1 MENKNKLFQYFFQEE
16 HMATF
21 YNQATLSYNG
31 TTTTSNITTGELLE
45 VLSATK
51 TALTDSYTQGS
62 NIVYILS
69 IVNTGTV
76 AFTDMTVTDNLGEIT
91 SFPAPVYPTK
101 FKADSIRYYVNGA
114 LQTTPGTTGEAPLVI
129 SGINIPAGGNA
140 TLVYEVELNEYAPYE
155 KGSTITNTATITGD
169 GLTTDLQASATV
181 TAADTALLSISKSLS
196 PTTVTENG
204 QITYTFII
212 QNSGN
217 TPATAEDDVVVT
229 DTFNPVL
236 NPITVTF
243 NGTVWT
249 APTHYTYNNLTGV
262 FSTLPGQITV
272 PAATYT
278 QDPVTGAYTIQPGI
292 ATLIITG
299 TV

>member
-1 MENKNKLFQYFFQEE
+1 MENENELFQYFFQEE

-31 TTTTSNITTGELLE
+31 NTTTSNITTGELLE

-51 TALTDSYTQGS
+51 TALSNSYTQGS
-62 NIVYILS
+62 SLTYILS
-69 IVNTGTV
+69 IVNTGTI
-76 AFTDMTVTDNLGEIT
+76 AFTDMTVTDNLGEIST
-91 SFPAPVYPTK
+91 FPTPVYPTD
-101 FKADSIRYYVNGA
+101 FVEGSIRYYVNGV
-114 LQTTPGTTGEAPLVI
+114 LQTAPATVAGPPLRI
-129 SGINIPAGGNA
+129 TGINIPAGGNA
-140 TLVYEVELNEYAPYE
+140 TLIYEVKLNRFAPYAS
-155 KGSTITNTATITGD
+155 GSVIRNTATVSGN

-181 TAADTALLSISKSLS
+181 TATDTALLSISKSLS

-204 QITYTFII
+204 QLTYTFII

-217 TPATAEDDVVVT
+217 TAATVNDNVVVA

-236 NPITVTF
+236 NPITVSF

-249 APTHYTYNNLTGV
+249 SPTNYTYNNLTGV
-262 FSTLPGQITV
+262 FSTVPGQITV

-278 QDPVTGAYTIQPGI
+278 QDSVTGAYTIQPGI
-292 ATLIITG
+292 STLVITG